1 MQQVAKVI
9 SDKGIFIL
17 IELFF
22 ILGFTLL
29 SYKYNLYVA
38 LGFIPFCFLVC
49 KPIYKSNLFF
59 TVLLVLLSLIY
70 GYYAGGE
77 SAFRVIKTMVVLL
90 PFFFFYILRYEQF
103 HLSKYFYLFI
113 QINAILV
120 CVDFGLYFLIGHTIM
135 NFTESGFLPRPC
147 GLLEDSNFFSYLML
161 VCIFYYKSFYGFY
174 NKLFIIS
181 LFLSGSF
188 SAIISFLILYNV
200 FERINVEKECDVKL
214 KLVIIIVTLTIIV
227 GYDWIAINSD
237 SVLNFISELQVN
249 DLLKVKIASMTHR
262 LATISN
268 AMSEMNTISDFML
281 GIGAGKTR
289 GLSEIGLNLHNSL
302 LQMFLEMGVILVGI
316 VILIILIMLQNIKKV
331 KYVILFCTMLVLGSM
346 METFYNPLLAFVYFI
361 SFSNIYKCNF
371 QNTI

>member
-1 MQQVAKVI
+1 MTGVQ
-9 SDKGIFIL
+9 
-17 IELFF
+17 
-22 ILGFTLL
+22 TC
-29 SYKYNLYVA
+29 A
-38 LGFIPFCFLVC
+38 LP
-49 KPIYKSNLFF
+49 
-59 TVLLVLLSLIY
+59 
-70 GYYAGGE
+70 
-77 SAFRVIKTMVVLL
+77 
-90 PFFFFYILRYEQF
+90 
-103 HLSKYFYLFI
+103 
-113 QINAILV
+113 
-120 CVDFGLYFLIGHTIM
+120 
-135 NFTESGFLPRPC
+135 
-147 GLLEDSNFFSYLML
+147 
-161 VCIFYYKSFYGFY
+161 IFYYFPISFR
-174 NKLFIIS
+174 LF
-181 LFLSGSF
+181 F
-188 SAIISFLILYNV
+188 AIISFLILYNV

-262 LATISN
+262 LATISY